1 MLGSCRRAALLALVL
16 AGGHAF
22 TATLHAGGRVRRA
35 GAPPLRMAKDDD
47 APTARAAI
55 VVSGNVHSGY
65 FKVQCRNELLFNL
78 GIASTFEELEPLTP
92 FSDERRRARI
102 VVEGSQARIDTFVR
116 WCSKGDVGMVMEKN
130 IQLDE
135 VTMGGELEHLEGWK
149 VLHEVAQPSPD
160 ADDDSDA

>member
-1 MLGSCRRAALLALVL
+1 MRSAALIALFL

-22 TATLHAGGRVRRA
+22 TATLHAGGRFRRA
-35 GAPPLRMAKDDD
+35 GAAPLRMAKAEGG

-55 VVSGNVHSGY
+55 IVSGNVHSGY

-102 VVEGSQARIDTFVR
+102 VVEGTQARIDTFVR

-130 IQLDE
+130 FQLDE

-149 VLHEVAQPSPD
+149 VLHEVAQPPPSS
-160 ADDDSDA
+160 DDDA

>member
-1 MLGSCRRAALLALVL
+1 M
-16 AGGHAF
+16 
-22 TATLHAGGRVRRA
+22 
-35 GAPPLRMAKDDD
+35 
-47 APTARAAI
+47 
-55 VVSGNVHSGY
+55 
-65 FKVQCRNELLFNL
+65 QCRNELLFNL

-135 VTMGGELEHLEGWK
+135 VTMGGELEHLKGWK